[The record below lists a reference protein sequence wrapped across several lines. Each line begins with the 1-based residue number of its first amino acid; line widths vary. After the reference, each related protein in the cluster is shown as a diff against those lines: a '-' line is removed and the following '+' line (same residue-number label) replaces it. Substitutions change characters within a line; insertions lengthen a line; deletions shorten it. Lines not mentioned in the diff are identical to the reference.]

1 MRTSCLSLTLVIL
14 SSPALLAEDEEP
26 DYGSGQVRHVEYFG
40 GLRIDVGAAPGIKN
54 IKTFESEASGVPDPA
69 ADGTTNLTAK
79 EGFGCNASVFWDWSL
94 DGGVGWALVPGFFY
108 REVRGTAAN
117 AINSWSVTLRS
128 GGFQIATGPSLTIGK
143 INLELL
149 PYVGIGS
156 NGAKEDVT
164 QVGFGGMQRDG
175 GAGSIE
181 TYGCT
186 VTADFVSNYNWLLG
200 ANVGYEGFHSS
211 MNLRDSTSPTGLE
224 LAGQKA
230 HFNGGGLLAQ
240 MTFAFWY

>member
-1 MRTSCLSLTLVIL
+1 MRTACLSLTLVML

-40 GLRIDVGAAPGIKN
+40 GLRLDVGIAPGIKN
-54 IKTFESEASGVPDPA
+54 IKTFESESGGFADPA

-79 EGFGCNASVFWDWSL
+79 AGFGLNASVFWDWSL

-108 REVRGTAAN
+108 RQVHGT
-117 AINSWSVTLRS
+117 SSVWTADLRS
-128 GGFQIATGPSLTIGK
+128 GGLQIATGPSLTIGK

-149 PYVGIGS
+149 PFVGLGS
-156 NGAKEDVT
+156 DGVKERVNGGAS
-164 QVGFGGMQRDG
+164 GGTQRDG

-186 VTADFVSNYNWLLG
+186 VTADFVSNYNWLIG

-211 MNLRDSTSPTGLE
+211 MNLRNESSPDGSIV

-240 MTFAFWY
+240 LTFSFWY